1 MNISIKPSALL
12 SVIAATNHAGRIG
25 IVGQSGRLAILSGD
39 GYRMTQVQA
48 GDCTVDGSFLV
59 WIDAASLVSA
69 LRASYDA
76 EKGSL
81 TIDYTSVAY
90 SCGRVVMKT
99 PVAITAQ
106 DWERLPEPDKD
117 CPSVVVIGSRLANAI
132 ELARA
137 IPKKVEGSDDWRN
150 SVGITASDFGCD
162 IDATDGKRIVHV
174 SLEIESCNG
183 GLSAA
188 VQPKLLSGMPAI
200 DGCVVVKAWGSW
212 IGFYGDHISFVV
224 RRLES
229 DFPTMVQDALRK
241 MEDGCTTQLANKDS
255 ILGASRTLASLC
267 EDHHSATL
275 KTESGSCVLSLTT
288 QSGDIALPVEG
299 EWALEKVVKLPP
311 SQIVQFLSRVES
323 KTVEIGI
330 KDDRMPVTFHA
341 DCDGASYTLAVAPC
355 R

>member
-12 SVIAATNHAGRIG
+12 SVIAATNHQGRIG
-25 IVGQSGRLAILSGD
+25 ISSDGSTLSILAGD
-39 GYRMTQVQA
+39 SYRMTCV
-48 GDCTVDGSFLV
+48 GCKDFSLDGSCLA
-59 WIDAASLVSA
+59 WIDAAPLVSA

-76 EKGSL
+76 ENGSL
-81 TIDYTSVAY
+81 TVDDASVAY

-99 PVAITAQ
+99 PRVVTAQ

-162 IDATDGKRIVHV
+162 IDATDGKRIVDV
-174 SLEIESCNG
+174 SLEIESCDG
-183 GLSAA
+183 GFSAA
-188 VQPKLLSGMPAI
+188 VQPKLLNGMPTF
-200 DGCVVVKAWGSW
+200 DGCVVVRAWGSW
-212 IGFYGDHISFVV
+212 VGFYGDAISFVV
-224 RRLES
+224 RRLEK
-229 DFPTMVQDALRK
+229 DFPVMVQETLRK
-241 MEDGCTTQLANKDS
+241 FEDGCVTQLANKDS
-255 ILGASRTLASLC
+255 LLGAARTLSSLC

-275 KTESGSCVLSLTT
+275 KTDPGSCVLSLQTE
-288 QSGDIALPVEG
+288 SGDIALPVEG
-299 EWALEKVVKLPP
+299 EWKLDKTVKLPP
-311 SQIVQFLSRVES
+311 SQIVQFLSRVDT
-323 KTVEIGI
+323 KTVEVGI

-341 DCDGASYTLAVAPC
+341 DCEGASYTLAVAPC